1 MFVRARRFASPR
13 SFSAASTL
21 LLTGALGALLLVGGC
36 KKTDPV
42 AGAGGAGGMGGSG
55 NGAGAVAGQSAA
67 EASGRAPAAP
77 RATDEEVAAR
87 ASFDMLSNRVL
98 EGFLHDD
105 PGWGRQLGLHEYD
118 GKVPDF
124 SASALLLQAERLHRF
139 RDELA
144 AVPVGLLDLD
154 RTLDLALLQAR
165 VEQEVFARDDLDVF
179 HTRPGAY
186 ETLFAVDVYL
196 TRAYAPLSI
205 RLEKLVAHEE
215 AALKQSKQ
223 WKKNLSPVLAKP
235 IVETAIKIFG
245 GYADYLEKDVPK
257 QVGSFDDKALERK
270 FVTVNAQLAKE
281 ARAFATW
288 LEKDAL
294 PKADQ
299 SHVLGKDRFQ
309 KLLRVQEG
317 LDTPLA
323 ELSRMA
329 EDDLERNKK
338 AYAALPPATERV
350 RPTADEL
357 LATAT
362 RVMEDARRFV
372 LEKNI
377 VTLPDQERATVKESP
392 PFMRWNS
399 AFLDGPGPFEKAAGA
414 FYYITLPDPSWP
426 PAEQTQYVP
435 LLGSLTATTVHEVY
449 PGHFVQGRWERRAPT
464 RVQRML
470 GSYSFTEGWAHYAE
484 QMMVEEGFSQSVET
498 QYGQLE
504 DALLRNCRFVVS
516 IGIHT
521 AGMNAEEAERRFRED
536 CHQDA
541 ATARQQAARG
551 AFDPGYFAY
560 TLGKLQILALREQVK
575 TKLGPKFSLR
585 NFHNAL
591 LGHGTPAVPLLTPF
605 VWRDLGLPAPS
616 AAGTAS
622 TPTTPA
628 KKGAAQ
634 DKPQP

>member
-1 MFVRARRFASPR
+1 MTASARRVLR
-13 SFSAASTL
+13 SKPWAAALALVCSAAL
-21 LLTGALGALLLVGGC
+21 LSPVGC
-36 KKTDPV
+36 KKTEPTVDTTGSGSGGGG
-42 AGAGGAGGMGGSG
+42 AGAGQEGAAGDGK
-55 NGAGAVAGQSAA
+55 GAS
-67 EASGRAPAAP
+67 PTPKTP
-77 RATDEEVAAR
+77 RPTDEQIAAR
-87 ASFDMLSNRVL
+87 TSFDGLSNRVI

-124 SASALLLQAERLHRF
+124 SPPALLLQAERLRRF
-139 RDELA
+139 KDELA
-144 AVPVGLLDLD
+144 AVPVDLLDPD
-154 RTLDLALLQAR
+154 RVLDLALLKAR
-165 VEQEVFARDDLDVF
+165 VAQEQFSRDELDVF

-186 ETLFAVDVYL
+186 ETLFSVDVYL
-196 TRAYAPLSI
+196 TRAYAPLAI

-215 AALKQSKQ
+215 AALKQTKH
-223 WKKNLSPVLAKP
+223 WKKNLAPVLAKP

-270 FVTVNAQLAKE
+270 FLSVNAQLAKE
-281 ARAFATW
+281 ARSFATW
-288 LEKDAL
+288 LEKEAL

-309 KLLRVQEG
+309 KLLLVQEG
-317 LDTPLA
+317 LETPLA
-323 ELSRMA
+323 ELTKMS
-329 EDDLERNKK
+329 EDDLERNKR

-350 RPTADEL
+350 RPTAAEL

-362 RVMEDARRFV
+362 RVMEEARTFV
-372 LEKNI
+372 LAKKI
-377 VTLPDQERATVKESP
+377 VSLPDQERATVKESP
-392 PFMRWNS
+392 PFMRWNA
-399 AFLDGPGPFEKAAGA
+399 AFLDGPGPFEPTAGA
-414 FYYITLPDPSWP
+414 FYYITLPDPAWP
-426 PAEQTQYVP
+426 EAEQKQYVP

-470 GSYSFTEGWAHYAE
+470 GSYSFSEGWAHYAE
-484 QMMVEEGFSQSVET
+484 QMMVEEGFSPGVET

-521 AGMNAEEAERRFRED
+521 AGMGAEEAERRFRED
-536 CHQDA
+536 CHQDP

-560 TLGKLQILALREQVK
+560 TLGKLQILSLREQVK
-575 TKLGPKFSLR
+575 AQLGPKFSLQS
-585 NFHNAL
+585 FHNAL
-591 LGHGTPAVPLLTPF
+591 LAHGTPPVPLLTPF
-605 VWRDLGLPAPS
+605 VLRDLGLPPAAPS
-616 AAGTAS
+616 APSAPSAS
-622 TPTTPA
+622 PKQAP
-628 KKGAAQ
+628 KH
-634 DKPQP
+634 P